1 MNFFEHQA
9 QAERKTFRLVIYY
22 LLGLFLTFLAIHA
35 IITGVVVIAT
45 DDLRVYDFQSQD
57 DGSAGYDETRSGGE
71 YDESGAPGYDFVEAF
86 VEQYF
91 NPELLLIDLIA
102 VILVIGG
109 GTLYKTS
116 QLKRMDGDGIAQMYG
131 GVRVQ
136 DRGASWKE
144 RRLLNIVEEMAIAS
158 GIHVPNVYVLRN
170 ESGINAF
177 AAGYSEPTSVVAV
190 TQGALDYLA
199 RRTGRRDRARVQPYP
214 SSGHA
219 AEYAPDRNPFRTRND
234 RDDRLCHSPFDAERH
249 RQPGRQ

>member
-109 GTLYKTS
+109 GTLSKTS

-190 TQGALDYLA
+190 TQGALDYLS
-199 RRTGRRDRARVQPYP
+199 RDELEGVI
-214 SSGHA
+214 
-219 AEYAPDRNPFRTRND
+219 AESEPENTVEPIELEGGVSI
-234 RDDRLCHSPFDAERH
+234 DD
-249 RQPGRQ
+249 GT